1 MYGNIVTLCGMTSFV
16 MLSEGR
22 LFKEKSE
29 EEEEKK
35 EQLEEKAW
43 FQEEL
48 I

>member
-1 MYGNIVTLCGMTSFV
+1 MTLCGMTSFV
-16 MLSEGR
+16 MLSERR

-29 EEEEKK
+29 EEEGKK
-35 EQLEEKAW
+35 EQLAKKAW

>member
-1 MYGNIVTLCGMTSFV
+1 MTLCGMTSFV
-16 MLSEGR
+16 MLSEGS

-29 EEEEKK
+29 EEEEEEKK
-35 EQLEEKAW
+35 EQLVETAW